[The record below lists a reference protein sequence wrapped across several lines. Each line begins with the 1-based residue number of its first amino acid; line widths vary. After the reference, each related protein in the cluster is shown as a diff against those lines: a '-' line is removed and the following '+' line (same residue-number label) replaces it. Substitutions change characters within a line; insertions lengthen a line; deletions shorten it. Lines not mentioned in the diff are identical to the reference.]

1 MKLTAKQ
8 IKLLELLAQR
18 AIIAPWSNLDLT
30 KLMQMKLVADAVAY
44 GANGRLHSSKV
55 WTLTDAGRRRL
66 AEGGNA

>member
-8 IKLLELLAQR
+8 IRLLELLAQR
-18 AIIAPWSNLDLT
+18 AIIAPWSNLDLV
-30 KLMQMKLVADAVAY
+30 KLEQMKLVADAVAY

-55 WTLTDAGRRRL
+55 WTLTDAGRRL